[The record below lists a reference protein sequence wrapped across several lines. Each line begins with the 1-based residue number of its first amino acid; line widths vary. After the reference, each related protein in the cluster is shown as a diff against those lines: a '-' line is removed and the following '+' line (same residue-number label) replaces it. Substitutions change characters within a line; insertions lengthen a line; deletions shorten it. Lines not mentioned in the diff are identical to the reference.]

1 MSQLA
6 FDNVTRQFGMA
17 PPRTGAP
24 PPHPRLTRVSRWD
37 SIYATSP
44 WDAFVV
50 AFLGYTCFVL
60 PFFLVVL
67 ALLLFFPAWLALEC
81 GWYAHRAALRRRHEA
96 FTDPPPFEYRKEH
109 MRRFLRL
116 KEDVVPCFIAFTRAW
131 FRDAPAALVK
141 RENVRDFFRYAFY
154 GVYMKRASDAEEAEL
169 DAWLDDVEKH
179 WEITLPP
186 GRTEG
191 LTFMAHMRDGLRTTH
206 QPLFTVFYS
215 HAAGTLGGVILRLWG
230 FRHHGCGDT
239 GVTYWIRDKSSSG
252 RKKKK
257 KTTTTTT
264 TTTTKRG
271 TGGGRRSASGGVDV
285 DDAPDADDARCERCG
300 GDPLG
305 RRCFAGCRDR
315 ADGSPTPVV
324 MLHGLGI
331 GLSPYLWTV
340 ASILRATPTRPV
352 VLVCL
357 PEIRR
362 VRSYLHWSPY
372 DRVRV
377 VNAVS

>member
-1 MSQLA
+1 MSDLPACAVSQLA
-6 FDNVTRQFGMA
+6 FDNVSRQFGMA

-81 GWYAHRAALRRRHEA
+81 GLYAHRAALRRRHEA

-179 WEITLPP
+179 WDITLPP

-257 KTTTTTT
+257 KKTTTTTT

-271 TGGGRRSASGGVDV
+271 IITTRREGLDGR
-285 DDAPDADDARCERCG
+285 
-300 GDPLG
+300 
-305 RRCFAGCRDR
+305 
-315 ADGSPTPVV
+315 T
-324 MLHGLGI
+324 
-331 GLSPYLWTV
+331 
-340 ASILRATPTRPV
+340 
-352 VLVCL
+352 
-357 PEIRR
+357 
-362 VRSYLHWSPY
+362 
-372 DRVRV
+372 
-377 VNAVS
+377 